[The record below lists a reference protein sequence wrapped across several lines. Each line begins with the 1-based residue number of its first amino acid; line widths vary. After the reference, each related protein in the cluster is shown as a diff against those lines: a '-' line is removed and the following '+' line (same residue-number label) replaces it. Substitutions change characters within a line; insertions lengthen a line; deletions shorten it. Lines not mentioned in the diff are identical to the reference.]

1 MFVVAALSLFL
12 LLYVGF
18 ADGKRTF
25 EQLHVETLT
34 AQARTVQLAIE
45 KFLRDGL
52 PLKQYAGFSTLAS
65 PITESEDVDALIVY
79 DDHGHQLFGS
89 IDKSKPKLPEPAEAI
104 HRLEDK
110 IIVYT
115 GPTYYQ
121 IILPLRT
128 RFETA
133 GSLVVFAPTGKV
145 AHRIYQSFNFLPYLA
160 AALSLL
166 FAVGVVCAQSYL
178 AKFRGSWLQIA
189 YGITFVIMAV
199 GVVGTLVTLYFD
211 GIHGKAKAAAFVLS
225 QRVSDVIE
233 FKLNPDDFDGLDRAF
248 RDFRRINPEL
258 SDAALVVDGKVRVT
272 TDSSKQGKPWQEKA
286 QEFEYKVGLSK
297 DPKDENVNLTV
308 TVPRSVAFERVIR
321 NVKNFAALFIA
332 SAFLAGLFL
341 QVASSIRNSRQP
353 NTNAGKKNISYDD
366 VGLVIVKP
374 IFFLAVFLDSLTYSF
389 LPKFMQE
396 TAHASG
402 VSVSFASLP
411 FTAYYLCFAL
421 SLIPAGAFCDRR
433 GSKPIIAIGLI
444 LAGLSVIALALP
456 LGLWPMI
463 AIRGMAGIGQGALLI
478 GVQTYILAVAS
489 PEKKTQ
495 GASIIVFGFQGGLIS
510 GMALGSLLVGIVAPR
525 GVFVIA
531 GCVAMATLVY
541 TLTMLA
547 RTAPKKVDDGVG
559 AAVRKLLDQLK
570 NVITSW
576 EFLNTLLCV
585 GAPAKAIL
593 TGIVTFALPLVL
605 GHAGY
610 KPEDIGQVVMLYGL
624 GVVLSTGRVSRLV
637 DRTKNTE
644 MILFS
649 GALMSGAG
657 LFMIG
662 LLGSKILGDGA
673 LGTIVVIVGVALLGV
688 AHGFINAPVVTHM
701 AHSDLAKRQGANP
714 VTTAYRFA
722 ERGGHIAGPII
733 LGQLFL
739 LFGNSAGVLGGVGIA
754 TAVLAIIF
762 VSHHLV
768 TRLRGARLEPAE

>member
-1 MFVVAALSLFL
+1 MQRSTITKFVVEATSMFVVAALSLFL

-25 EQLHVETLT
+25 EQLHVETMT
-34 AQARTVQLAIE
+34 AQARTIQLAIE

-52 PLKQYAGFSTLAS
+52 PLKQYAGFSTLAN
-65 PITESEDVDALIVY
+65 PITEGEDVDALIVY
-79 DDHGHQLFGS
+79 DDHGRQLFAS
-89 IDKSKPKLPEPAEAI
+89 VDKHKPKMPEPAEAI

-115 GPTYYQ
+115 GPTHYQ
-121 IILPLRT
+121 IILPLRS

-133 GSLVVFAPTGKV
+133 GSLVIFAPTGKV
-145 AHRIYQSFNFLPYLA
+145 AHRIYESFNFLPYLA
-160 AALSLL
+160 AALSIV
-166 FAVGVVCAQSYL
+166 FALGVVCAQSYF
-178 AKFRGSWLQIA
+178 AKFRASWLQIA

-225 QRVSDVIE
+225 QRVGDVIE
-233 FKLNPDDFDGLDRAF
+233 FKLKPDDFDGLDRAF
-248 RDFRRINPEL
+248 LDYRKINPEL
-258 SDAALVVDGKVRVT
+258 SDAALVVDGKVQVT
-272 TDSSKQGKPWQEKA
+272 TDPSKLGKSWQVKA
-286 QEFEYKVGLSK
+286 QDFEYNVGLSK
-297 DPKDENVNLTV
+297 DSKDENINLTV
-308 TVPRSVAFERVIR
+308 TVPRNVAFERVIR

-341 QVASSIRNSRQP
+341 QVASSIRSSRQSNP
-353 NTNAGKKNISYDD
+353 GEKVVPDD
-366 VGLVIVKP
+366 VGLIIVKP

-421 SLIPAGAFCDRR
+421 TLIPAGAFCDRR

-444 LAGLSVIALALP
+444 LAGLSVLALALP

-463 AIRGMAGIGQGALLI
+463 AVRGMAGIGQGALLI

-510 GMALGSLLVGIVAPR
+510 GMALGSLLVGIVAPK
-525 GVFVIA
+525 GVFIIGA
-531 GCVAMATLVY
+531 CVALATLVY

-547 RTAPKKVDDGVG
+547 RTAPKQADDGIG

-576 EFLNTLLCV
+576 EFLNTLLCI

-593 TGIVTFALPLVL
+593 TGIITFALPLVL

-644 MILFS
+644 MILFC

-662 LLGSKILGDGA
+662 LLGSKIVGDGA
-673 LGTIVVIVGVALLGV
+673 LGTVVVVIGVALVGV
-688 AHGFINAPVVTHM
+688 AHGFINAPVTTHM
-701 AHSDLAKRQGANP
+701 GQSDLAKRQGANP

-722 ERGGHIAGPII
+722 ERGGHILGPIL
-733 LGQLFL
+733 LGQLFV
-739 LFGNSAGVLGGVGIA
+739 LFGNGAGVLGGDIRFTSFRDAPARRA
-754 TAVLAIIF
+754 T
-762 VSHHLV
+762 
-768 TRLRGARLEPAE
+768 